1 MNISELIL
9 KLKKYRNIIDI
20 TYKYNTYSLFMF
32 SIDAKN
38 NIFIRK
44 IKLMESLSIREKA
57 EIFDLVLFSRRVI
70 GNEKINKINKI

>member
-1 MNISELIL
+1 M
-9 KLKKYRNIIDI
+9 
-20 TYKYNTYSLFMF
+20 
-32 SIDAKN
+32 DAIN
-38 NIFIRK
+38 NIFIKK